1 MKNYIHAFYRY
12 MIFSFLVDFNQLYLK
27 LCKIDNNN
35 NNNNNNNNDNNN
47 DNSNNNNNNNRKKNS
62 LLRNVNLIM
71 IWHL

>member
-12 MIFSFLVDFNQLYLK
+12 MIFSFLVDFSQLYLK
-27 LCKIDNNN
+27 LCKINNN

-47 DNSNNNNNNNRKKNS
+47 DNSNNNNNNNKKKNS